1 MDRHVTYLLA
11 GLVVDGV
18 IKTKIGGSGVIESRA
33 SPQRSST
40 ARYDASVASQRAIP
54 Q

>member
-18 IKTKIGGSGVIESRA
+18 IKNEDRRVRRYRIESFA
-33 SPQRSST
+33 
-40 ARYDASVASQRAIP
+40 AAVVHGEV
-54 Q
+54 